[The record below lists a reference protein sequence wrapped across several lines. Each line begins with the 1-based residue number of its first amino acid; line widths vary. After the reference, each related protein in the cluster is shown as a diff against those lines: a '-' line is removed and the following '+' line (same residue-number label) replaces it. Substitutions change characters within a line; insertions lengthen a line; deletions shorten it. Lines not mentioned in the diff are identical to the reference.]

1 MIYKKKEKQSK
12 HKKVNNYAKNYKKF
26 QDIYIVMN
34 FYNFNKKR
42 SSAVAARWA
51 HNSEVG

>member
-1 MIYKKKEKQSK
+1 MKIQ
-12 HKKVNNYAKNYKKF
+12 N
-26 QDIYIVMN
+26 IYIEMN
-34 FYNFNKKR
+34 FQYFNKQR